1 MFSFKNQFARIS
13 MSIAALSCVFFAQS
27 AFAISTIPARGVCG
41 FAISGSFPF
50 IGVQL
55 TGRPLTSVSP
65 LATGLSRSARGSLN
79 WLGTLDFNTNTIT
92 VNVVSQTATD
102 NGTSGN
108 FVNTQEQTSLGFTV
122 SGPTNG
128 IYVLDL
134 GVNGSI
140 NVIPVNGGATLLMQ
154 QFVSD
159 NAGGKA
165 GVCQF

>member
-1 MFSFKNQFARIS
+1 MYSFKNQLARIS
-13 MSIAALSCVFFAQS
+13 MSIAALSCAFFTQS

-55 TGRPLTSVSP
+55 TGKPVVSTSPWVTGNSP
-65 LATGLSRSARGSLN
+65 SASGSLN
-79 WLGTLDFNTNTIT
+79 WLGTLDFDTNTIT
-92 VNVVSQTATD
+92 VNVVTQRATD
-102 NGTSGN
+102 NGTSPT
-108 FVNTQEQTSLGFTV
+108 FVNSQNQTSLGFTV

-128 IYVLDL
+128 VYVLDL
-134 GVNGSI
+134 GANGSI

-154 QFVSD
+154 QYVSND
-159 NAGGKA
+159 AGGKA

>member
-1 MFSFKNQFARIS
+1 
-13 MSIAALSCVFFAQS
+13 
-27 AFAISTIPARGVCG
+27 
-41 FAISGSFPF
+41 
-50 IGVQL
+50 
-55 TGRPLTSVSP
+55 
-65 LATGLSRSARGSLN
+65 
-79 WLGTLDFNTNTIT
+79 
-92 VNVVSQTATD
+92 VSQTATD

-108 FVNTQEQTSLGFTV
+108 FANTQNQTSLGFTV

>member
-1 MFSFKNQFARIS
+1 MFSLKNQLARIS
-13 MSIAALSCVFFAQS
+13 VSIAALSCVFFAQS

-55 TGRPLTSVSP
+55 TGRPLTSINP
-65 LATGLSRSARGSLN
+65 LTTGLSRSARGSLN

-102 NGTSGN
+102 NGTSGS

-134 GVNGSI
+134 GLNGSI
-140 NVIPVNGGATLLMQ
+140 NVIPVNGGSTLLMQ